1 MIEVEAV
8 VVVAEVIEE
17 VDSEAAA
24 ATVVDSVAVIAEAF
38 VVAIEEVFE
47 EAIVAADVDVVGP
60 LVKLAG
66 AFQGFWNISNLL

>member
-1 MIEVEAV
+1 MIEVEVAV
-8 VVVAEVIEE
+8 VEEVIEA

-47 EAIVAADVDVVGP
+47 EATAVADVDVAGR
-60 LVKLAG
+60 LVNLAG
-66 AFQGFWNISNLL
+66 TFQGFWNISSLL